1 MSPIVNRLLEQLDAL
16 RQQWW
21 FFSLLTTI
29 TFGFGVL
36 LGLFFLLML
45 LDAYCRLSQGGLIFC
60 ASVWLCVVIYIL
72 FLITRRLLRD
82 SRTIDGTA
90 RMIENE
96 FPQLESRLINLVQF
110 ARNLG
115 STIVSDSVDTE
126 KSERGKNGTV
136 VGTESTAMAPAS
148 SMTQAFELAAAN
160 RAAAEIDPDEILT
173 VSKRFG
179 RWTRFRRQ
187 MQTPRDWCE
196 SLVFLAIVVIFA
208 VVANQKFPAWG
219 AAANRLLQPWSF
231 QPAIGAVGTIRVT
244 PGDTEVLIDSD
255 LEIIGEIERAI
266 VPDKR
271 ASNGRG
277 YLWVEELANSETDGT
292 VNQTNRAEHEIGDAA
307 GTSKERKIPMVCDAD
322 GKTFRATLS
331 AITKPIRYRLEIG
344 DSQSKQYEVRI
355 QPLVT
360 SGKIQVTYRYPA
372 YLGRKNE
379 TKEPQRIADL
389 DAPQYTMAG
398 LSIAISR
405 PVTECFIAFGDG
417 TAAKNVADKKD
428 VGTKNTDTKNSNA
441 EDTNAKDTS
450 ENATNRPNATPDA
463 SWLRCKLDE
472 TGTTATVDVPMREN
486 GVFRILFFIDGEQ
499 VNRQPRVNRL
509 TVRTDH
515 PPVVELLSPANDLTA
530 KPGETISIKFRVND
544 DYTIGSVKLLTQFQ
558 HANDS
563 ETPTDPAEDQNVQ
576 NAPDAVDATKV
587 DTMNTDTTS
596 SGGTNDGT
604 GADERNAADTVQE
617 TAKDAKTANVAEVT
631 AETWD
636 DFTASESSRNIE
648 TTLKIPADLV
658 TGDRVIFRVEASDRR
673 TILATVTSDGKPLG
687 PQTGSSGRRTVQ
699 IVSREEQAEKVAEEV
714 QNLRAQIWKIL
725 EKQLLTRIF
734 TEKDGLTADVR
745 TVQVAVQR
753 DSAALAAQTSDDEKG
768 ERKSIRRRLGELAA
782 GEMQTAV
789 QLCDTGTRS
798 LPTTATE
805 SIESTNPAEPIK
817 SESATDTA
825 AESNPMAESTDA
837 GKSDGVT
844 AKDNVTES
852 NSVAKSDT
860 EADPTVHSLIE
871 SQDRIIAE
879 LRSILGTARAVAAR
893 SEEALQKKRAGDD
906 LPDDVKKTYEEARKK
921 LEEFMKVQRKVME
934 ASEELAKKPVEDFTE
949 EDEQKLKELAA
960 LEDDWSRFMKDL
972 QSDFSKLPEQDFANA
987 SLAKELAEI
996 QTEIKMAEGALTAKT
1011 VDIAVPLEQLGY
1023 EMAENM
1029 TTNIERWL
1037 PDSPDRERWS
1047 QEESPSDA
1055 DKEAPMAELP
1065 GELEDLVGELM
1076 EDEEDLF
1083 SEMEDVTS
1091 SAIDSLD
1098 KGAGWDAADGPISN
1112 NSARGV
1118 TGNRLPNESEIA
1130 GRSGEGRQGRSS
1142 GEMVGDEAVGKG
1154 GRKTPTRLTQDAYQ
1168 KGQIKDYSQDP
1179 TGGATGG
1186 GKESGQGGTG
1196 LEGPAAPQR
1205 QRDLERLAGRQAEL
1219 RNRAEAISA
1228 KFSVQNRPTEDISVM
1243 IEAMATVET
1252 ELKAGNYQNA
1262 LRQRKILVDRNASL
1276 MTDLSGGFEISE
1288 DVSKNLPKEIRDQI
1302 SSGTKEP
1309 APDGWEELSRQY
1321 LESLNQ

>member
-1 MSPIVNRLLEQLDAL
+1 MSPIVNRLLEKLDAL

-36 LGLFFLLML
+36 LGFFFLLML
-45 LDAYCRLSQGGLIFC
+45 LDAYWRLSRGGLIFC
-60 ASVWLCVVIYIL
+60 ASVWLLMAVYVL

-82 SRTIDGTA
+82 DRTMDGTA
-90 RMIENE
+90 RIIESE
-96 FPQLESRLINLVQF
+96 FPQLESRLINVVQF
-110 ARNLG
+110 SRSLG
-115 STIVSDSVDTE
+115 SSVVSEPGEESPANAVDA
-126 KSERGKNGTV
+126 SRV
-136 VGTESTAMAPAS
+136 SAS
-148 SMTQAFELAAAN
+148 SAMRAFELTAAN
-160 RAAAEIDPDEILT
+160 RAATEINADEILT
-173 VSKRFG
+173 VSKHFG

-196 SLVFLAIVVIFA
+196 SLVFLVMVLIFA
-208 VVANQKFPAWG
+208 VVVNQKIPAWG

-231 QPAIGAVGTIRVT
+231 QPAIGAVGAIRVK
-244 PGDTEVLIDSD
+244 PGDAEILVDSD
-255 LEIIGEIERAI
+255 LEIVGEIDRA
-266 VPDKR
+266 
-271 ASNGRG
+271 NGQSWRG
-277 YLWVEELANSETDGT
+277 YLFVEELEILETSESSG
-292 VNQTNRAEHEIGDAA
+292 TNRVENRKTNGETS
-307 GTSKERKIPMVCDAD
+307 GTPKERKIPMVCDVD
-322 GKTFRATLS
+322 GKTFHATLA
-331 AITKPIRYRLEIG
+331 AISKPLRYRLEIG
-344 DSQSKQYEVRI
+344 DSQSKRYDVRI
-355 QPLVT
+355 QQPVT
-360 SGKIQVTYRYPA
+360 SGAIQVTYRYPA
-372 YLGRKNE
+372 YLGRKDE
-379 TKEPQRIADL
+379 TKEPQRTADL
-389 DAPQYTMAG
+389 DAPQYTVAS
-398 LSIAISR
+398 LSIGISR
-405 PVTECFIAFGDG
+405 PVTECFIAFGDE
-417 TAAKNVADKKD
+417 TVTSNAKNVEKTTP
-428 VGTKNTDTKNSNA
+428 GNTEKA
-441 EDTNAKDTS
+441 IEGGREVS
-450 ENATNRPNATPDA
+450 EPRTASVTPDA
-463 SWLRCKLDE
+463 SWLRCQLDE
-472 TGTTATVDVPMREN
+472 AGTTATVEIPMREN
-486 GVFRILFFIDGEQ
+486 GVFRILFLIDGEQ
-499 VNRQPRVNRL
+499 ANRQPRLNRL
-509 TVRTDH
+509 TVRVDH
-515 PPVVELLSPANDLTA
+515 SPVVELLTPVNDLTA
-530 KPGETISIKFRVND
+530 KPGEAIPVKFRVND
-544 DYTIGSVKLLTQFQ
+544 DYAINSVKLLAQIQRGDSADAGTDTPSADKVTTDAANGVNGADA
-558 HANDS
+558 AND
-563 ETPTDPAEDQNVQ
+563 V
-576 NAPDAVDATKV
+576 KV
-587 DTMNTDTTS
+587 ADGMQSAD
-596 SGGTNDGT
+596 GGTDVDG
-604 GADERNAADTVQE
+604 GESGVVVGEE
-617 TAKDAKTANVAEVT
+617 TL
-631 AETWD
+631 ETWD
-636 DFTASESSRNIE
+636 DFAVSESSRVIE
-648 TTLKIPADLV
+648 TTLKIPANLIA
-658 TGDRVIFRVEASDRR
+658 GDRLIFRLAAADRR
-673 TILATVTSDGKPLG
+673 TIPASVTSDGKTLG
-687 PQTGSSGRRTVQ
+687 PQTGSSVRRTIQ
-699 IVSREEQAEKVAEEV
+699 IVSREERAEKVAEEV
-714 QNLRAQIWKIL
+714 ENLRAQIWKIL
-725 EKQLLTRIF
+725 EKQLLARIF
-734 TEKDGLTADVR
+734 AEKEGLSADVR
-745 TVQVAVQR
+745 TIQVAVQR
-753 DSAALAAQTSDDEKG
+753 DSTALAAQTSDEEKG

-789 QLCDTGTRS
+789 RFCDSGTP
-798 LPTTATE
+798 LTA
-805 SIESTNPAEPIK
+805 PAP
-817 SESATDTA
+817 SSAAESANSGKPDDVAESVGAADSTDTA
-825 AESNPMAESTDA
+825 DLDNPPKSENVAGST
-837 GKSDGVT
+837 T
-844 AKDNVTES
+844 AV
-852 NSVAKSDT
+852 
-860 EADPTVHSLIE
+860 DPAVRTLIE

-893 SEEALQKKRAGDD
+893 SEEALQKKRVGDD
-906 LPDDVKKTYEEARKK
+906 LPDDVKKKYEEARKK

-960 LEDDWSRFMKDL
+960 IEDDWTRFMKDL

-987 SLAKELAEI
+987 SLAKELTEI

-1029 TTNIERWL
+1029 TTNLERWL

-1228 KFSVQNRPTEDISVM
+1228 KFSVQNRPTEDIGAM

-1252 ELKAGNYQNA
+1252 ELRAGNYQNA

-1276 MTDLSGGFEISE
+1276 MTDLSGGFEIS
-1288 DVSKNLPKEIRDQI
+1288 DDLSKNLPKEIRDQI
-1302 SSGTKEP
+1302 SSGTRDP
-1309 APDGWEELSRQY
+1309 APNGWETLSRQY